1 MNLRGALTADL
12 PLKFTSLGLSM
23 LLWLLA
29 AGEEPATTQL
39 PVELTVRAPAG
50 RTVVRTA
57 ASVHAQVSGPRR
69 ELLKLS
75 ASPLHLTRALPDTT
89 AADQVEL
96 ELGPG
101 DVELPR
107 GVDVHVQDVEPRTL
121 TVHLDSTFQRVVP
134 VRAVVRLRTGAGH
147 VLRAIAVVPGTVRLL
162 GPRAAIGLI
171 DSALTEPL
179 EVTRADASIEETLA
193 LDTSGF
199 GRVRAVP
206 ALVEVRLEI
215 ENVGERT
222 LTAVPLRLP
231 SDLAAVVR
239 PVRSTVDVHVR
250 GAAGRLGL
258 LDRDSVPVMVE
269 WTGPPAPG
277 QARLRVLAPGGLEA
291 VAVPDTIALVRR
303 GGPDG

>member
-1 MNLRGALTADL
+1 MSLRGALTADL
-12 PLKFTSLGLSM
+12 PLKFTSLGLSV

-29 AGEEPATTQL
+29 ASEEPATTQV
-39 PVELTVRAPAG
+39 PVELTVRPPAG
-50 RTVVRTA
+50 RAVVRPA
-57 ASVHAQVSGPRR
+57 GPVHALVSGPRR

-75 ASPLHLTRALPDTT
+75 ASPMHLTRALPDTT

-107 GVDVHVQDVEPRTL
+107 GVDVHVQDVEPRTIA
-121 TVHLDSTFQRVVP
+121 VHLDSTFQRVVP

-147 VLRAIAVVPGTVRLL
+147 VLRAIAVVPGTVRLF
-162 GPRAAIGLI
+162 GPREAIQQI
-171 DSALTEPL
+171 DSALTQPL
-179 EVTRADASIEETLA
+179 EVTRADASIEETLG

-206 ALVEVRLEI
+206 SAVEVRVEI
-215 ENVGERT
+215 ENIGERT

-239 PVRSTVDVHVR
+239 PVRPTVDVHVR

-269 WTGPPAPG
+269 WRGPPGPG
-277 QARLRVLAPGGLEA
+277 EARLRVLAPGGLEA
-291 VAVPDTIALVRR
+291 VAVPDTVALVRR
-303 GGPDG
+303 APDG